1 MNRRLYVSGIAGL
14 AIVLSGCAGTQGGI
28 VPLRDTIA
36 SDKADFEQCA
46 NDTATRLIETTD
58 YDPQTVATTALE
70 RCDRYWQS
78 YTKNLQQLY
87 TRQTRNITYGH
98 LESRSQGF
106 ALNQQLHR
114 RIQQRAEQARAAGA
128 HEDGPQ
134 DG

>member
-1 MNRRLYVSGIAGL
+1 MNRAVFFAGIAGL
-14 AIVLSGCAGTQGGI
+14 TIVLSGCVATQGGI

-46 NDTATRLIETTD
+46 EDAATRMLETTD
-58 YDPQTVATTALE
+58 YEPQTIATTALE

-78 YTKNLQQLY
+78 YTESLQQLY

-106 ALNQQLHR
+106 TLNQQLHR
-114 RIQQRAEQARAAGA
+114 RLKQRAEQVRAAA
-128 HEDGPQ
+128 PDA
-134 DG
+134 